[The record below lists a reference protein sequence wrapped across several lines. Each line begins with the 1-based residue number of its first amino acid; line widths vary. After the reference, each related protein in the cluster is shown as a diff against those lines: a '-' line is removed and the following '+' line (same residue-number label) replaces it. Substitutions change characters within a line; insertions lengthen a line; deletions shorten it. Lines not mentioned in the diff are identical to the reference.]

1 MAKIYD
7 VSAVKEA
14 LREYK
19 ETDIIAFPTDTV
31 YGIGANPFNEI
42 AINKIYQSK
51 HRPHNK
57 PLPILCANINQ
68 IKQVTSYIPP
78 QMEILIKTF
87 LPGALTVVLPKN
99 SIIPDYVTS
108 GLPTIGVRVPNH
120 PIALEILQ
128 AIGPL
133 ATTSANISGSSSL
146 NNADD
151 VINELGDKID
161 IIINGGLTDIGIP
174 STVVTMENEE
184 IKVLREGI
192 ITKEM
197 IITALKKQLNT

>member
-7 VSAVKEA
+7 VAAVKEA
-14 LREYK
+14 LKDYQ

-31 YGIGANPFNEI
+31 YGIGASPFNLT

-51 HRPHNK
+51 HRPQNK
-57 PLPILCANINQ
+57 PLPILCANLEQ
-68 IKQVTSYIPP
+68 IKQVTLNIPP
-78 QMEILIKTF
+78 QMEVLIKTF

-99 SIIPDYVTS
+99 RIIPDYVTS
-108 GLPTIGVRVPNH
+108 GLPTIGVRIPNH

-146 NNADD
+146 NNAED
-151 VINELGDKID
+151 VINVLGDKID

-174 STVVTMENEE
+174 STVVTMEDGE
-184 IKVLREGI
+184 IKILREGI

-197 IITALKKQLNT
+197 ILKALEKPLNE